1 MLGVMSAADHWWA
14 FALRGVAAVI
24 FGILAFVWPGVTL
37 AVLVLFWG
45 AYALVDGILALVA
58 AFRTGQDHRWW
69 LIVEGVVGIAA
80 GVVTFLWPGLTA
92 LVLIYII
99 AVWALI
105 TGVLEILAAIRLRRV
120 IENEWWMALSGVAS
134 LIFGV
139 ILLIAPGAGALALI
153 WLIAAYA
160 IVFGVLL
167 LALAFR
173 LRGLSQ
179 RARVTAT
186 A

>member
-1 MLGVMSAADHWWA
+1 MLGVMNAADHWWA

-37 AVLVLFWG
+37 AVLILFWG

-69 LIVEGVVGIAA
+69 L
-80 GVVTFLWPGLTA
+80 
-92 LVLIYII
+92 
-99 AVWALI
+99 
-105 TGVLEILAAIRLRRV
+105 
-120 IENEWWMALSGVAS
+120 MALGGVAS

-160 IVFGVLL
+160 IIFGVLL

-179 RARVTAT
+179 RAR
-186 A
+186 